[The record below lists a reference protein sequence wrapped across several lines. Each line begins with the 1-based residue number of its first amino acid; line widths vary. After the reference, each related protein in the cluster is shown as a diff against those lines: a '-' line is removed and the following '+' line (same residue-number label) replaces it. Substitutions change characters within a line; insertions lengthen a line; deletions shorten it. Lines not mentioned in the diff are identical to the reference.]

1 MTSKSRF
8 NCVAVNLV
16 VLLLLGAFAVSAWAD
31 KPARPFKGTGVAIS
45 SVAEPDPDLPF
56 LVNLVVEWEGVAS
69 HLGKFQRTDYLL
81 FNFVEGT
88 LVGAKTFTA
97 ANGDELHVLT
107 EGTFDASH
115 DPSEEDPL
123 LITGTYCFIGGTGR
137 FADATGT
144 ASYEVLTPDFQS
156 ATVSFEGVLDY

>member
-1 MTSKSRF
+1 MGVHVS
-8 NCVAVNLV
+8 V
-16 VLLLLGAFAVSAWAD
+16 VLLLAVFAGSAWAG
-31 KPARPFKGTGVAIS
+31 PPPRPFKGNGVATS
-45 SVAEPDPDLPF
+45 SVPTSPPAGPI
-56 LVNLVVEWEGVAS
+56 VNLKVEWEGVAS
-69 HLGKFQRTDYLL
+69 HLGKFKRTDYLL

-115 DPSEEDPL
+115 EPSEEDPL
-123 LITGTYCFIGGTGR
+123 LISGTYCFIGGTGR
-137 FADATGT
+137 FAEATGT